1 MNISIIAVGSEL
13 LLGQIAN
20 TNGQYLSKLLNGVG
34 KNVVEHSV
42 IGDNPERL
50 EYIIRQGLERF
61 DMIVLTGGLGPTK
74 DDLTKHTVANVL
86 NKELVIDEP
95 SLQYIESY
103 FEDQGQVMT
112 PNNKQQALVIEG
124 ATVLPNKTGMAP
136 GMLVEIE
143 EKKVVLLPGP
153 PKEMQPMAKNEL
165 LPFILDDDKVIFS
178 EQLKFAGIGESKVET
193 ILMDLIDQQTNP
205 TIAPLAGTHEVYIR
219 LTANAET
226 KEQCQKLIQ
235 PIKNEILSRIGN
247 YYFGSD
253 DISIEESVMERMN
266 TSFAIYDG
274 VTNGALYTRLKN
286 VDNSQLLKGAL
297 PHSSQFVDE
306 KLNIN
311 EQLYES
317 AKYVKDLFKVDM
329 GMTLLHDDNEVY
341 LGKLVG
347 DELEIESFKMSQ
359 NRNLLRSRSQN
370 YALIKLLKWLEQ
382 LK

>member
-34 KNVVEHSV
+34 KNVVEHTV

-50 EYIIRQGLERF
+50 EYIIRQGLKRF

-74 DDLTKHTVANVL
+74 DDLTKHTVAKVL
-86 NKELVIDEP
+86 KKELVIDQP

-103 FEDQGQVMT
+103 FSDQGQVMT

-124 ATVLPNKTGMAP
+124 ATVLPNKNGMAP

-143 EKKVVLLPGP
+143 DKQVVLLPGP

-165 LPFILDDDKVIFS
+165 LPYILDDDNVIFS

-226 KEQCQKLIQ
+226 EEECQKLIQ
-235 PIKNEILSRIGN
+235 PMKNEILSRIGN

-253 DISIEESVMERMN
+253 DISIEESVMECMD

-286 VDNSQLLKGAL
+286 VDDRQLLKGAL
-297 PHSSQFVDE
+297 PHSSQFVDSE
-306 KLNIN
+306 LNIN

-317 AKYVKDLFKVDM
+317 AKYVRDLFNVEM
-329 GMTLLHDDNEVY
+329 GMALLHDENEVY

-347 DELEIESFKMSQ
+347 EELEIESFKMSQ

-370 YALIKLLKWLEQ
+370 YALIRLLKWLEQ
-382 LK
+382 SK

>member
-1 MNISIIAVGSEL
+1 
-13 LLGQIAN
+13 
-20 TNGQYLSKLLNGVG
+20 
-34 KNVVEHSV
+34 
-42 IGDNPERL
+42 
-50 EYIIRQGLERF
+50 
-61 DMIVLTGGLGPTK
+61 MIVLTGGLGPTK
-74 DDLTKHTVANVL
+74 DDLTKHTVAKVL

-124 ATVLPNKTGMAP
+124 ATVLPNKNGMAP
-136 GMLVEIE
+136 GMLVEIA

-165 LPFILDDDKVIFS
+165 LPLILDDDKVIFS

-193 ILMDLIDQQTNP
+193 ILLDLIDQQTNP

-226 KEQCQKLIQ
+226 IEQCQKLIQ
-235 PIKNEILSRIGN
+235 PIKNEILSRIGE

-253 DISIEESVMERMN
+253 DISIEESVMKYMS

-286 VDNSQLLKGAL
+286 VDDSQLLKGAL
-297 PHSSQFVDE
+297 PHSSQFIDV
-306 KLNIN
+306 KQNIN
-311 EQLYES
+311 EQIYES
-317 AKYVKDLFKVDM
+317 AKYVKDLFKVEM

-382 LK
+382 SK

>member
-34 KNVVEHSV
+34 KNVVEHTV

-86 NKELVIDEP
+86 NKELVEP

>member
-13 LLGQIAN
+13 LLGQLAN
-20 TNGQYLSKLLNGVG
+20 TNGQYLSGLLNGVG
-34 KNVVEHSV
+34 KNVVEHTV

>member
-34 KNVVEHSV
+34 KNVVEHTV

-50 EYIIRQGLERF
+50 EYIIRQGLKRF

-74 DDLTKHTVANVL
+74 DDLTKHTVAKVL
-86 NKELVIDEP
+86 KKELVIDQP
-95 SLQYIESY
+95 SLQYLESY
-103 FEDQGQVMT
+103 FADQGQVMT

-124 ATVLPNKTGMAP
+124 ATVLPNKNGMAP

-143 EKKVVLLPGP
+143 DKQVVLLPGP

-165 LPFILDDDKVIFS
+165 LPYILDDDNVIFS

-226 KEQCQKLIQ
+226 EEECQKLIQ
-235 PIKNEILSRIGN
+235 PMKNEILSRIGN

-253 DISIEESVMERMN
+253 DISIEESVMECMD

-286 VDNSQLLKGAL
+286 VDDRQLLKGAL
-297 PHSSQFVDE
+297 PHSSQFVDSE
-306 KLNIN
+306 LNIN

-317 AKYVKDLFKVDM
+317 AKYVRDLFNVEM
-329 GMTLLHDDNEVY
+329 GMALLHDENEVY

-347 DELEIESFKMSQ
+347 EELEIESFKMSQ

-370 YALIKLLKWLEQ
+370 YALIRLLKWLEQ
-382 LK
+382 SK